1 MKNGLYISYFLTY
14 TLHMYLSVIIPA
26 YNEEQRISATLDH
39 IAEYLSRQSYD
50 WEIIVVNNGSTDG
63 TGTLVKNR
71 QKEIPNLRLVESQK
85 GKGYAV
91 RRGMLEANGELR
103 LYMDADNS
111 TTIEHIELM
120 LPYFKKGYSV
130 VIGSL
135 TEPGAKIVSVGKETL
150 WRVPL
155 AKLGNIWVQI
165 FAVWGI
171 KDTQRGFKMY
181 TARAA
186 EDIYSRLTILGWG
199 VDIEVLA
206 IARTRG
212 YKIGEIPVTWNN
224 GPDSKV
230 TLWTYV
236 QCLLQ
241 TLQVSKNRLLGI
253 YRGKEI
259 KHGLSR

>member
-1 MKNGLYISYFLTY
+1 
-14 TLHMYLSVIIPA
+14 MYLSIIIPA
-26 YNEEQRISATLDH
+26 YNEEDRLGATLDH
-39 IAEYLSRQSYD
+39 IVRYLSQQSYS
-50 WEIIVVNNGSTDG
+50 WEIIVAGHGSTDG
-63 TGTLVKNR
+63 TAELVKHMQN
-71 QKEIPNLRLVESQK
+71 KIPNLRLLHDETR

-91 RRGMLEANGELR
+91 ARGMLEASGELR

-155 AKLGNIWVQI
+155 AKLGNILVQI

-171 KDTQRGFKMY
+171 WDTQRGFKMY

-241 TLQVSKNRLLGI
+241 TLQVFKNRLLGI

-259 KHGLSR
+259 KHGRR